1 MDTVWA
7 LTPRRSSSRSTFMAV
22 VVLPEPE
29 GPDRSTMGLSFIR
42 ARILVHGGVDALL
55 VVGVT
60 LGQKGG
66 RVPPDFFVDLTE
78 LIGQSSLLY
87 LPCAA

>member
-42 ARILVHGGVDALL
+42 AGSCPRRLDALL

-78 LIGQSSLLY
+78 LIGMSSLLY

>member
-7 LTPRRSSSRSTFMAV
+7 LAPRRTSSRSTFMAV

-42 ARILVHGGVDALL
+42 ARILS
-55 VVGVT
+55 T
-60 LGQKGG
+60 
-66 RVPPDFFVDLTE
+66 
-78 LIGQSSLLY
+78 
-87 LPCAA
+87 AAWMRSW